1 MMVDMALH
9 GPSPCMSL
17 CSTPAV
23 SSSEAGGNA
32 GFSHK
37 GVPSGF
43 GGVEF
48 LWDTEVSKRLVTAW
62 QQSALP

>member
-1 MMVDMALH
+1 MMVDLALH
-9 GPSPCMSL
+9 GLSPCMSL

-43 GGVEF
+43 GGV
-48 LWDTEVSKRLVTAW
+48 
-62 QQSALP
+62 